1 MGSLGDQELVVSMMA
16 VYHLWLARNDVRDTA
31 IIEVP
36 QRMIRRT
43 MFLLEEWRASRT
55 IPAAP
60 STSKHGH
67 WSIPEVDC
75 HKANADSDFPRN
87 STFGGGGVVIRDRP
101 GSFAAGA
108 CHFFPSVV
116 DTERAELL
124 ACQRTIQL
132 AKEACV

>member
-31 IIEVP
+31 SIEVP
-36 QRMIRRT
+36 QRTIRRT

-55 IPAAP
+55 IPTSP

-75 HKANADSDFPRN
+75 NTANVDSDFPCN
-87 STFGGGGVVIRDRP
+87 STFRGGGVVIRDRP

-108 CHFFPSVV
+108 CHFFP
-116 DTERAELL
+116 
-124 ACQRTIQL
+124 
-132 AKEACV
+132 